1 MALSVSLPISVT
13 VTQSSALDIATGST
27 PLAFLANYVFASG
40 TSAYQGTT
48 FTSDNR
54 TLGAGAADS
63 FDLAGGLVDIF
74 GNVVTFTRIRAIL
87 IETTAGSAGDLTLFA
102 ATAGSNAFVGPMNFG
117 AQIRVPPGCTW
128 GGAAPNPDGW
138 PVIAGTA
145 DILFVSNQSAG
156 NINYSI
162 ILIGTT

>member
-1 MALSVSLPISVT
+1 MALSVSLPIAVT
-13 VTQSSALDIATGST
+13 LNQTSTLDIATGSA
-27 PLAFLANYVFASG
+27 PLAFLANYVFSG

-54 TLGAGAADS
+54 TLGAGAADA

-74 GNVVTFTRIRAIL
+74 GNVVTFTRAIL
-87 IETTAGSAGDLTLFA
+87 IETTTGSAGDLTLFA
-102 ATAGSNAFVGPMNFG
+102 ASAGSNSFVGPMNPG
-117 AQIRVPPGCTW
+117 AQIRVRPGCTW
-128 GGAAPNPDGW
+128 GGVAPNPDGW

>member
-1 MALSVSLPISVT
+1 MGLIVSLPIAVT
-13 VTQSSALDIATGST
+13 LNQTSTLDIATGSA
-27 PLAFLANYVFASG
+27 PLAFLANYVFSSG

-87 IETTAGSAGDLTLFA
+87 IETTPGSAGDLTLFA
-102 ATAGSNAFVGPMNFG
+102 ATAGSNSFVGPMNFG
-117 AQIRVPPGCTW
+117 AQIRVRPGCTW
-128 GGAAPNPDGW
+128 AGIAPNADGW
-138 PVIAGTA
+138 PVIAGTG
-145 DILFVSNQSAG
+145 DIFFVSNQSGG
-156 NINYSI
+156 NIVYSI
-162 ILIGTT
+162 ILVGTT